1 MDGFRLSVISD
12 RRSVVI
18 ASYQTWRKR
27 QGKYAMVKC
36 KDCAMLGLLDSSGE
50 RVPFS
55 KSSRRNGQYVDR
67 HSRGKS
73 VVDVYCWLRKR
84 EFAIKPNEII
94 SAIDTEHD
102 CDEFI
107 DYVPGTTPKEV
118 EEMLLRDNMAQ
129 LQRDMANFKRDGA
142 ESRKKLEDKLDSQFE
157 TREANLNSRFRW
169 NLFYQ
174 FLFALLAAVVTLVAA
189 KLLPFWEISK

>member
-18 ASYQTWRKR
+18 ASYQAWRNS

-73 VVDVYCWLRKR
+73 IVDVYCWLRKR
-84 EFAIKPNEII
+84 EFAIKSSEII
-94 SAIDTEHD
+94 SAIDTEYD

-129 LQRDMANFKRDGA
+129 LQRDMADFKRDQA
-142 ESRKKLEDKLDSQFE
+142 ESRTKFENKLDNQFE
-157 TREANLNSRFRW
+157 TREANLDSRYRRNIF
-169 NLFYQ
+169 FQ
-174 FLFALLAAVVTLVAA
+174 FLFALLAAVVALVAA
-189 KLLPFWEISK
+189 SERD